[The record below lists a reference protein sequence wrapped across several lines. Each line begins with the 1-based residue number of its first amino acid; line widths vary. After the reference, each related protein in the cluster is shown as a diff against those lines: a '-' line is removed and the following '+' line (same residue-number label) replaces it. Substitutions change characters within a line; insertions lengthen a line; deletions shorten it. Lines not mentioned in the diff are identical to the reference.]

1 MKTREERIRMLLH
14 PERYTDEQLAQMLDE
29 TKIPCPMPKKNG
41 NAKGPPAS
49 VR

>member
-29 TKIPCPMPKKNG
+29 TKG